1 MAAYLGLPS
10 DFGLNVKPTP
20 YFRPAGIKLILK
32 NIAKSLLYWNR
43 LDPSSALA
51 RKHLFGYS
59 LGGYALQT
67 NLSISS
73 V

>member
-51 RKHLFGYS
+51 RKHL
-59 LGGYALQT
+59 LGILWVDMRCSIQ
-67 NLSISS
+67 LSPI
-73 V
+73 